1 MEGYRMAEEKLNEG
15 SKVPYL
21 NAYGVITKTLDK
33 IIQAATP
40 MRFTQD
46 FLSTKLAIKG
56 GSAKPVIPFL
66 KRTGFINSD
75 GSPTDLYNKF
85 RNDSLR
91 GGAAASALGVGFE
104 TLYEMNEYVHDL
116 NDNDLKSLIVQAT
129 GAASG
134 SSTVKA
140 IVGSFKALRAYADFD
155 AKEVPAEGT
164 PEEPKKEQPLPSA
177 EKKAAK
183 SGGPSLD
190 LKLGYTINLN
200 LPATTD
206 IAVYDAIFKS
216 LKGHLLEQ

>member
-1 MEGYRMAEEKLNEG
+1 MAEEKLSEG

-33 IIQAATP
+33 IVQAATP
-40 MRFTQD
+40 ARFTQD
-46 FLSTKLAIKG
+46 FLATKLAIKG

-66 KRTGFINSD
+66 KRTGFLNSD
-75 GSPTDLYNKF
+75 GSPTDLYNRF

-91 GGAAASALGVGFE
+91 GGAAASALRIGFE
-104 TLYEMNEYVHDL
+104 ALYEMNEYVHDL
-116 NDNDLKSLIVQAT
+116 SDTDLKSLVVQAT
-129 GAASG
+129 GAAPA

-140 IVGSFKALRAYADFD
+140 IVGSFKALKAYADFD
-155 AKEVPAEGT
+155 AQET
-164 PEEPKKEQPLPSA
+164 PPDEEQKDIKIKDEERQLPPA
-177 EKKAAK
+177 EKKIPR
-183 SGGPSLD
+183 SGTTPLD

-216 LKGHLLEQ
+216 LKEHLLER